1 MIYSLKQKLRVKFV
15 DMKCATS
22 KLEKYEMMV
31 RIIFDIGFDL
41 IRISDSTY
49 RKLVVP
55 RFFLFFYF
63 FIFYFYE
70 FLYEFIFHL
79 I

>member
-1 MIYSLKQKLRVKFV
+1 MIYSLQQKLRVKFV
-15 DMKCATS
+15 DMKCATT

-49 RKLVVP
+49 SKLVVP
-55 RFFLFFYF
+55 RFIFLF
-63 FIFYFYE
+63 FYE

>member
-55 RFFLFFYF
+55 RFIFLF
-63 FIFYFYE
+63 FYE

>member
-1 MIYSLKQKLRVKFV
+1 M

-55 RFFLFFYF
+55 RFIFLF
-63 FIFYFYE
+63 FYE

>member
-55 RFFLFFYF
+55 RFFLFF
-63 FIFYFYE
+63 IFMNFCMSP
-70 FLYEFIFHL
+70 FSI
-79 I
+79 